1 MTLSLDILDRLIAFD
16 TVSNRSNLDLISYIE
31 DFLRARQFRLHR
43 IPDLTEQKAGLY
55 AEIGPQTDGG
65 ILLSAHS
72 DVVPVEGQAWTK
84 PPFQLT
90 REGDQLFGRGTT
102 DMKGFLAEM
111 LAIADVAS
119 SKPLK
124 APLKL
129 LISYD
134 EEIGCGGIDRMKDRL
149 KPVLGRPDLAIV
161 GEPTEMQVAIGHK
174 GKRAYS
180 ARMTGQAGHSAL
192 APRYVSAL
200 HIAVDFVAA
209 LRALQDGLEQN
220 GSRDDNYDI
229 PYSTIHVGRI
239 RSGTALNIVP
249 DSAEV
254 QFELRHLAEEDPD
267 LLERQIIEAANMVK
281 APYAAH
287 ASITLQPLAA
297 YPGLA
302 IPAMSAAVTSVQ
314 NWSGGPTCKV
324 AFGTEAGFLSELGI
338 PTVVCGPG
346 SMADQ
351 GHKPDEHICRT
362 QLMKCAKMLARAVHH
377 LTEPQGQ

>member
-16 TVSNRSNLDLISYIE
+16 TVSNRSNLDLISYVE
-31 DFLRARQFRLHR
+31 DFLRARQFRVHR
-43 IPDLTEQKAGLY
+43 IPDLTEEKAGLY

-72 DVVPVEGQAWTK
+72 DVVPVEGQVWSRA
-84 PPFQLT
+84 PFQLT
-90 REGDQLFGRGTT
+90 RDGDRLFGRGTT

-111 LAIADVAS
+111 LAIADLAS
-119 SKPLK
+119 DKALK

-134 EEIGCGGIDRMKDRL
+134 EEIGCVGIGRMKERL
-149 KPVLGRPDLAIV
+149 KPLLGCPELAIV

-174 GKRAYS
+174 GKRSYTALV
-180 ARMTGQAGHSAL
+180 TGQAGHSAL
-192 APRYVSAL
+192 APKFVSAL
-200 HIAVDFVAA
+200 HLAVDYVAG
-209 LRALQDGLEQN
+209 LRSLQDGLKQD
-220 GSRDDNYDI
+220 GSRDDGYDI
-229 PYSTIHVGRI
+229 PYSTIHVGRM

-254 QFELRHLAEEDPD
+254 LFEFRHLAEDDPD
-267 LLERQIIEAANMVK
+267 YLERRIAQAADALTGPHPEV
-281 APYAAH
+281 
-287 ASITLQPLAA
+287 ASIELQSLAA

-302 IPAMSAAVTSVQ
+302 TPVSSAAVTLAR
-314 NWSGGPTCKV
+314 NWSGGQICKV

-346 SMADQ
+346 SMVNQ
-351 GHKPDEHICRT
+351 GHKPDEYISQA
-362 QLMKCAKMLARAVHH
+362 QLFKCSKMLARAVNH
-377 LTEPQGQ
+377 LQ

>member
-16 TVSNRSNLDLISYIE
+16 TVSNRSNLDLISYVE
-31 DFLRARQFRLHR
+31 DFLRARRFRVHR
-43 IPDLTEQKAGLY
+43 IPDLTEEKAGLY

-72 DVVPVEGQAWTK
+72 DVVPVEGQVWSR

-90 REGDQLFGRGTT
+90 RDGDRLFGRGTT

-111 LAIADVAS
+111 LGVADLAS
-119 SKPLK
+119 GKTLK

-134 EEIGCGGIDRMKDRL
+134 EEIGCVGIGRMKDRL
-149 KPVLGRPDLAIV
+149 KPLLRCPELAIV

-174 GKRAYS
+174 GKRAYK
-180 ARMTGQAGHSAL
+180 AQITGQAGHSAL
-192 APRYVSAL
+192 APRFVSAL
-200 HIAVDFVAA
+200 HIAVDYVAS

-220 GSRDDNYDI
+220 GSRDDSYDV
-229 PYSTIHVGRI
+229 PYSTIHVGRM
-239 RSGTALNIVP
+239 RSGSVLNIVP
-249 DSAEV
+249 DSAEIL
-254 QFELRHLAEEDPD
+254 FEFRHLAEDDPD
-267 LLERQIIEAANMVK
+267 CLARKITEAVDAVT
-281 APYAAH
+281 AHYAQP
-287 ASITLQPLAA
+287 ASIKLHPLAA

-302 IPAMSAAVTSVQ
+302 TPVTSGAVTSVL
-314 NWSGGPTCKV
+314 NWSSGQTCKV
-324 AFGTEAGFLSELGI
+324 AFGTEAGFLSDLGI

-351 GHKPDEHICRT
+351 GHKPDEYISQT
-362 QLMKCAKMLARAVHH
+362 QLIKCSQMLVKAV
-377 LTEPQGQ
+377 GQLQ